1 MLVEGKLFSRRPDRG
16 GGQIVE
22 ADWKWGG
29 EASEDDSKVETS
41 F

>member
-1 MLVEGKLFSRRPDRG
+1 MLVEGKLFSRRPDSG
-16 GGQIVE
+16 GGNCGSGLEVE
-22 ADWKWGG
+22 G